1 MITVILLSGG
11 RCVCRQEQGV
21 PLSQTTLEPPAAVPV
36 PVPVSVPTPVPGAA
50 TGFGSS
56 RAAGFAALVATVVLW
71 SAFAL
76 SDRALVGSTLRP
88 ADAALIRYG
97 TPLLLLAPAL
107 WRRRRQYLAVSPA
120 AALKIVIG
128 GGVPFYLA
136 AMYGGSLTTA
146 AFVGALVPGMVP
158 LFIAARGVRTGQAPK
173 GLQAT
178 GLALIAL
185 GVAALVA
192 PDVAAVDTRILT
204 GCGLLL
210 CASGLWS
217 LYTVG
222 LREVSLD
229 PVGSAGLLC
238 LPTFAVMLLL
248 VLTGVLPTDLVH
260 AAPGDLLLFLAVQGV
275 GSGVCSGLL
284 YAFAIRRLGPRQCS
298 TVGSLSPALTA
309 VLAVPLLG
317 ESLTVAVLAGIP
329 LIAFGVLLANR
340 LPGTRASS

>member
-1 MITVILLSGG
+1 
-11 RCVCRQEQGV
+11 
-21 PLSQTTLEPPAAVPV
+21 LSQTTLEPVAVIP
-36 PVPVSVPTPVPGAA
+36 PGAA
-50 TGFGSS
+50 ATPVAPPATPTARLGSGQ
-56 RAAGFAALVATVVLW
+56 AAGLAALLVTVGLW

-76 SDRALVGSTLRP
+76 SDRALASSTLRP

-107 WRRRRQYLAVSPA
+107 WRRRRQYLSVSPA

-158 LFIAARGVRTGQAPK
+158 LFIAARGSRTGQVPK

-178 GLALIAL
+178 GLALIAV
-185 GVAALVA
+185 GVLTLVA

-210 CASGLWS
+210 LASGLWS

-248 VLTGVLPTDLVH
+248 MLTGVLPSNLTH

-284 YAFAIRRLGPRQCS
+284 YAFAIRLLGPQQCA

-317 ESLTVAVLAGIP
+317 ESLTLTVLAGIP
-329 LIAFGVLLANR
+329 LIAVGVLLANR
-340 LPGTRASS
+340 PAARARARRGAVRPGG